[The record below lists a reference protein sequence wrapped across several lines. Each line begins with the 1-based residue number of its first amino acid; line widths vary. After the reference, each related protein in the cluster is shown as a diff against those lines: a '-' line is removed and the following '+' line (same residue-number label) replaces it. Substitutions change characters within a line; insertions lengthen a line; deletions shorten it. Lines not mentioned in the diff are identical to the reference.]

1 MVFKQTLGELVV
13 FLVENLV
20 FRYNLAKNNLKKVM
34 SYNRPHKHVM
44 LTKRLAFTSLIN
56 LYLNLNLA
64 KKKSLTLKHTYL
76 LI

>member
-56 LYLNLNLA
+56 FYLNLWQ
-64 KKKSLTLKHTYL
+64 KKSLTLKHTYL